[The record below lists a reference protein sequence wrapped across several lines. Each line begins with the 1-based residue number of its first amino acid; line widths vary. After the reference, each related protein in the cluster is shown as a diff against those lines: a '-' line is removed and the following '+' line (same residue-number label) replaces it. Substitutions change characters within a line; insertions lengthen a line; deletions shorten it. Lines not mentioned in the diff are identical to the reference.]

1 MATIKPFARRVAV
14 PAFTALA
21 LAVLASLLYGL
32 NLKEKVGSDT
42 RPIQQRETM
51 LQPLQKTTGHAA
63 VPPIDAAAPKEF
75 ETATFAL
82 G

>member
-1 MATIKPFARRVAV
+1 MATIKRFARRVAV

-21 LAVLASLLYGL
+21 VVMLASLLYGL
-32 NLKEKVGSDT
+32 NLKEKVGTDT
-42 RPIQQRETM
+42 RPIQQRGTM
-51 LQPLQKTTGHAA
+51 LQTLHKTTGHAA

-75 ETATFAL
+75 ETATFAQ